1 MAERSFPQWQHVFGQ
16 TAPPLFHKTGVLWIA
31 RQDDEYVKKTRDIF
45 AAAKIEFEILEAAE
59 LAQRYPQIQV
69 REPNVFGM
77 FESESGAI
85 MARRAVAAVV
95 GAAVQLGVQFARADV
110 RLDLGHGSKAS
121 LKTMSGGAFE
131 QLARTTEPDS
141 AGWSRVPDGSEGR
154 AGPVRAFEELART
167 TEPDS
172 AGWSRVPDGSEGRA
186 GPVRA
191 LEEFARTT
199 EPDSAGWSRVPDGSE
214 GRAGPV
220 RAIEADQLVFACGPW
235 LPKLFPGL
243 LGSRIFP
250 TRQEV
255 LFFAPPAGDARFEPG
270 RFPAWIDFTDPR
282 VPYGFPDIESRGFK
296 FAFDRHGPEFDPDS
310 GDRLVSSAS
319 IDEAR
324 AFLAQRFPDLRVAPL
339 AETRVCQYENTSNG
353 DFLIDRHPDLENV
366 WLVGGGSGHGFK
378 HGPAVGEYAANRIA
392 GKGAAEERF
401 SYRTKGVVQNRTVF

>member
-1 MAERSFPQWQHVFGQ
+1 MAERSFPQWQHVFGE
-16 TAPPLFHKTGVLWIA
+16 TEPPLFHKTGVLWIA
-31 RQDDEYVKKTRDIF
+31 RQDDEYVKNTRDIF
-45 AAAKIEFEILEAAE
+45 AAAKIKFEIMDAAD
-59 LAQRYPQIQV
+59 LAKRYPQIQV

-77 FESESGAI
+77 FEPESGAL

-95 GAAVQLGVQFARADV
+95 GAAVEIGVQFARAAV
-110 RLDLGHGSKAS
+110 RLDLASGSKFGQGRPS
-121 LKTMSGGAFE
+121 LKTMSGGFS
-131 QLARTTEPDS
+131 Q
-141 AGWSRVPDGSEGR
+141 
-154 AGPVRAFEELART
+154 ELART

-172 AGWSRVPDGSEGRA
+172 AGSPRIPDGSEGRAGPARASKELARTTEPDSAGSLRVSDGSEGRA
-186 GPVRA
+186 GPVR
-191 LEEFARTT
+191 T
-199 EPDSAGWSRVPDGSE
+199 
-214 GRAGPV
+214 
-220 RAIEADQLVFACGPW
+220 IEADQLVFACGPW

-255 LFFAPPAGDARFEPG
+255 LFFAPPAGDGRFAPG

-282 VPYGFPDIESRGFK
+282 VPYGFPDIESRGVK

-310 GDRLVSSAS
+310 GGRLVSSAS

-324 AFLAQRFPDLRVAPL
+324 TFLAERFPALREAPL